1 MSAADD
7 RQTAIEKEV
16 EAIRNVYRMNNA
28 PEVVTLFAEDYDF
41 LTKREQIKSGR
52 LLENRVQVR
61 RGQRKK
67 KVSRRR
73 PKESLFE

>member
-16 EAIRNVYRMNNA
+16 EAIRDVYRMNDA
-28 PEVVTLFAEDYDF
+28 SEVVTLFAEDYDF
-41 LTKREQIKSGR
+41 LMKREQISKAGY

-67 KVSRRR
+67 KVHRRR
-73 PKESLFE
+73 PKESMF